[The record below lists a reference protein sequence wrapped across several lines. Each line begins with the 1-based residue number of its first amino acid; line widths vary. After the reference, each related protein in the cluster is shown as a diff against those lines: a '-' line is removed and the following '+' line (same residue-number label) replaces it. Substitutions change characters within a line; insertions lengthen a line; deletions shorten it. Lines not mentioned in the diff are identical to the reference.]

1 MASSNSDNDQKAIT
15 IEVSNSRKEE
25 DEKEW
30 PVSEEAYNALIDLYV
45 DICDRYKITLK
56 WTGNDEGTLTCHYMF
71 KATDCPGAYLKA
83 RMGKIANTVN
93 EVVKKKIIIKII
105 Y

>member
-1 MASSNSDNDQKAIT
+1 
-15 IEVSNSRKEE
+15 
-25 DEKEW
+25 
-30 PVSEEAYNALIDLYV
+30 
-45 DICDRYKITLK
+45 
-56 WTGNDEGTLTCHYMF
+56 MF
-71 KATDCPGAYLKA
+71 KATDCPGPYLKA